1 MGCARLTGMYSPN
14 AAYEAGRKIGRR
26 HPNLWISEDGLVALI
41 SREILPQVRPRNARL
56 TREADGSLS
65 LAVSFTWL
73 TGMSV
78 ALLVATN
85 IFAHEPW
92 MPDILLQLPYDP
104 ISWAPFVLAA
114 LTLLT
119 WIGYW
124 TAHSRAQGQRSR
136 LRRRL
141 AHAAYK
147 GAAET
152 LNARRRRT
160 FNEGNNTLANSR
172 TTSHIAPKATVRLNT
187 SVRSIPKA
195 RMQIFRTITPRD
207 AEELAADWM
216 RSMGATGVEVTR
228 FQGDG
233 GIDVTSTDHI
243 AQVKHFATN
252 VGVAPI
258 RELSGV
264 VRMDGRRGL
273 FFATNGY
280 SAGAIEFADRSGI
293 ALFRMHPEKE
303 ELTAM
308 NTVAEAFLKYGL
320 TA

>member
-1 MGCARLTGMYSPN
+1 MYSPN

-26 HPNLWISEDGLVALI
+26 HPDAWVSEDDLVALI
-41 SREILPQVRPRNARL
+41 SRQILPQVRPRNARL
-56 TREADGSLS
+56 TREADASFSVAGGFTVLT
-65 LAVSFTWL
+65 AV
-73 TGMSV
+73 GV
-78 ALLVATN
+78 ALLVGTN
-85 IFAHEPW
+85 NFGDELW
-92 MPDILLQLPYDP
+92 MPDILLQLPDRL
-104 ISWAPFVLAA
+104 INWAPFVLAP

-124 TAHSRAQGQRSR
+124 TANSRARGERSR

-141 AHAAYK
+141 ARAAYN
-147 GAAET
+147 GAVET
-152 LNARRRRT
+152 LAARRRREINDGT
-160 FNEGNNTLANSR
+160 PLPRKGKAAKET
-172 TTSHIAPKATVRLNT
+172 APQASVRLNASST
-187 SVRSIPKA
+187 HAPPA
-195 RMQIFRTITPRD
+195 RMQIYRTITPRD

-216 RSMGATGVEVTR
+216 RSMGASGVEVTR

-233 GIDVTSTDHI
+233 GIDVTSTGYI

-264 VRMDGRRGL
+264 VRADGRRGL

-280 SAGAIEFADRSGI
+280 SPGAIEFADRSGI
-293 ALFRMHPEKE
+293 ALFRMHPEKH

-308 NTVAEAFLKYGL
+308 NTNAQAFLKHGL
-320 TA
+320 AA